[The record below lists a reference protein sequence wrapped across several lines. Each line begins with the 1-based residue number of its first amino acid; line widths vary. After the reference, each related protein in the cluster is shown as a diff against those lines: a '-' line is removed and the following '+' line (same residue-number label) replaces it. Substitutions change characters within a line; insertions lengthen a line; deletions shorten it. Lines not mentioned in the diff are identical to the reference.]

1 MNALALTD
9 PSEHIFWI
17 ASRASGIVAIAL
29 MTFSVVVGLMSGG
42 RLLNRFGRNVRAR
55 TGTEQ
60 RDLTRMHEY
69 TSLAAMLAIAVH
81 ALTLLGDGYLQPTIT
96 ELVVPLAID
105 YRPIYTGLGIIGG
118 YVVVILGLSH
128 YARDRI
134 GAARWKRLHRFVI
147 VGWLLSVVHILGA
160 GTDAGMAWLRLPLLT
175 ACAVVA
181 VLFVLRI
188 SSTRTA
194 PSNRARAIG
203 VTAAPGR

>member
-1 MNALALTD
+1 MISLAVID
-9 PSEHIFWI
+9 PGEHVFWI

-29 MTFSVVVGLMSGG
+29 MTFSVAVGLMSGG

-81 ALTLLGDGYLQPTIT
+81 ALTLLGDGYLQPTFT
-96 ELVVPLAID
+96 ELVVPLMID
-105 YRPIYTGLGIIGG
+105 FRPIYTGLGIVGG
-118 YVVVILGLSH
+118 YAVVILGLSY

-160 GTDAGMAWLRLPLLT
+160 GTDASTAWLRLPLLT
-175 ACAVVA
+175 ACAVIA

-188 SSTRTA
+188 SSARSVLSK
-194 PSNRARAIG
+194 PARAGG
-203 VTAAPGR
+203 VTATSGR